1 MSDELMKNKL
11 DDEEREVLK
20 AFEQGE
26 TVSVPNVEQAI
37 ADAGEAARN
46 TYAKNR
52 RIQLR
57 VTERDYM
64 LASARAHEE
73 GLSRQSLLSSVVHKY
88 LSGRLVEKEQPP
100 AN

>member
-52 RIQLR
+52 RDPTSR
-57 VTERDYM
+57 YG
-64 LASARAHEE
+64 A
-73 GLSRQSLLSSVVHKY
+73 GLHACECQSPR
-88 LSGRLVEKEQPP
+88 GGLVAAKF
-100 AN
+100 AL